1 MRYLPS
7 LVTVR
12 DIQPQTSRAEH
23 PPETIEQLARG
34 ILAAGGLARPLVV
47 RQTGMESFALLEGE
61 LAYHAAARARE
72 LDPVQAE
79 AVLAFVATRENE
91 AELLKQH
98 ALLGARDADGP
109 VPGPATGGEVSV
121 VISRLEQMLTQQ
133 FRQQEEHQRRENE
146 AFRQTNFELAK
157 RIPRPP
163 QVLRLLNG
171 DNDELLTDALRR
183 TGQKAE
189 ALLAAIRAERPFP
202 SLQDAVKRVSGLTDG
217 RVTKLTDHCEGH
229 VKLRDPLV
237 QRAGAR
243 ETAMA

>member
-12 DIQPQTSRAEH
+12 DIQPQTARAEH

-47 RQTGMESFALLEGE
+47 RQTGMAAFALLEGE

-98 ALLGARDADGP
+98 ALLGSRGDSGP
-109 VPGPATGGEVSV
+109 APGPAMGGEVSLV
-121 VISRLEQMLTQQ
+121 LTRLEQMLTQQ

-171 DNDELLTDALRR
+171 DNDELLADALRR

-237 QRAGAR
+237 QRSGAR
-243 ETAMA
+243 ETALA